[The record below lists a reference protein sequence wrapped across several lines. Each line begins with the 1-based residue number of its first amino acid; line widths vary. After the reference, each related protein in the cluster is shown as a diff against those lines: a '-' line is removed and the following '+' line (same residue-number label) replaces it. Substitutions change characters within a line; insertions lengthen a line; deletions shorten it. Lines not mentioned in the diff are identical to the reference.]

1 MEVYN
6 KAKQKKMEGKVM
18 VGGAS
23 KTSNF
28 WILLLCILSG
38 LTVGY
43 FIGNLCSQISFLKW
57 MNYSGTFGLDQPF
70 QVNLG
75 VIWFSVQIRFN
86 ITLSAILGL
95 LCGIFL
101 YKKI

>member
-1 MEVYN
+1 
-6 KAKQKKMEGKVM
+6 M
-18 VGGAS
+18 VSGVS
-23 KTSNF
+23 KFGNF

-43 FIGNLCSQISFLKW
+43 FIGSLCDDISFLKW
-57 MNYSGTFGLDQPF
+57 MNYTGTFGLDQPI

-75 VIWFSVQIRFN
+75 VLWLSIQIKFK
-86 ITLSAILGL
+86 ITLAAVIGMLLG
-95 LCGIFL
+95 IML

>member
-1 MEVYN
+1 
-6 KAKQKKMEGKVM
+6 M
-18 VGGAS
+18 VGGKETGKA
-23 KTSNF
+23 F
-28 WILLLCILSG
+28 WVLLLCILSG

-43 FIGNLCSQISFLKW
+43 FIGNLCSQVDFLAW
-57 MNYSGTFGLDQPF
+57 MNYAGSFGLDQPF

-75 VIWFSVQIRFN
+75 VIWFSVQIKFN
-86 ITLSAILGL
+86 ITIAAIIGL

>member
-1 MEVYN
+1 M
-6 KAKQKKMEGKVM
+6 A
-18 VGGAS
+18 GGTV
-23 KTSNF
+23 KTGNF
-28 WILLLCILSG
+28 WVLLLCLLSG

-43 FIGNLCSQISFLKW
+43 FVGNLCDQTSLLSW
-57 MNYSGTFGLDQPF
+57 MNYAGTFGLDQPF

-75 VIWFSVQIRFN
+75 VIWFSIQIKLN
-86 ITLSAILGL
+86 ITISAILGL

>member
-6 KAKQKKMEGKVM
+6 KDKQKKNGGGEM
-18 VGGAS
+18 VGGAT
-23 KTSNF
+23 KANNF

-43 FIGNLCSQISFLKW
+43 FIGNLCSHTSVLAW
-57 MNYSGTFGLDQPF
+57 MNYAGTFGLDQPF

-75 VIWFSVQIRFN
+75 VIWFSVQIQFN
-86 ITLSAILGL
+86 ITLASILGL

>member
-1 MEVYN
+1 M
-6 KAKQKKMEGKVM
+6 A
-18 VGGAS
+18 GGAT
-23 KTSNF
+23 KSNSF

-43 FIGNLCSQISFLKW
+43 FIGHLCSQTPFLAW
-57 MNYSGTFGLDQPF
+57 MNYAGTFGLDQPF

-75 VIWFSVQIRFN
+75 VIWFSVQIKFN
-86 ITLSAILGL
+86 ITLAAILGL

>member
-1 MEVYN
+1 MAN
-6 KAKQKKMEGKVM
+6 GT
-18 VGGAS
+18 S
-23 KTSNF
+23 KFGNV

-43 FIGNLCSQISFLKW
+43 FIGNLCDHISYLEW
-57 MNYSGTFGLDQPF
+57 MNYTGTFGLDQPI

-75 VIWFSVQIRFN
+75 VLWFSIQVKFN
-86 ITLSAILGL
+86 ITLAAVIGMLLG
-95 LCGIFL
+95 IAL